1 MYGDFANLDIT
12 DYTTGLSVKVGDG
25 VITQD
30 DFTNLPGDENI
41 PGSDPKPTAVGEE
54 MYKVGE
60 APDFGSGPIM
70 GALS

>member
-1 MYGDFANLDIT
+1 MIT
-12 DYTTGLSVKVGDG
+12 A
-25 VITQD
+25 D

-60 APDFGSGPIM
+60 APNFGSGPIM